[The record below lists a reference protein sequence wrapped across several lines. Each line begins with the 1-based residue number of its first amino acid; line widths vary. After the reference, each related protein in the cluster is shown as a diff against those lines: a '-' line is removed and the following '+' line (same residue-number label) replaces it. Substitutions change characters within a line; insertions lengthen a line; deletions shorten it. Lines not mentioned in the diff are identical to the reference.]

1 MLKTISIRV
10 SGKVQGVFYRQTCK
24 EFANELGV
32 TGSVRNLADD
42 TVEIFATGSEDQLK
56 QLLDWSKKGPPAA
69 AVQNIK
75 VNDLQLQQ
83 FDRFKVE
90 R

>member
-24 EFANELGV
+24 EIAREIGV
-32 TGSVRNLADD
+32 TGSVRNLPDE
-42 TVEIFATGSEDQLK
+42 TVEIIATGSEDQLS
-56 QLLDWSKKGPPAA
+56 QLLDWSKHGPPAA
-69 AVQNIK
+69 AVENIK
-75 VNDLQLQQ
+75 VKDLQLQQ
-83 FDRFKVE
+83 FDRFSVD